1 MPVSLTDSVSIIWPA
16 FIAGILVLST
26 HVPLGRQ
33 VIKRGIIFIDLA
45 VAQAAAT
52 GALAS
57 QMLLDDS
64 PAIWQQ
70 SGALAAALFMV
81 ISLHA
86 VSKRHAHI
94 QEALIGGSYILL
106 TSVALLLVSHD
117 PHAGDYLH
125 QALSGQILWVTPGQ
139 LAWLAIASS
148 VVVILMRYG
157 KHELSGFYLPLAIA
171 VTAAVQTVGVYLVF
185 ASLIFPALA
194 SIRLHQASGIVR
206 GLLVGMI
213 GLVAGLIISLLTD
226 LPSGPTIVITLA
238 ISAAIAARSNQC

>member
-1 MPVSLTDSVSIIWPA
+1 MSMADSLYIVWPA
-16 FIAGILVLST
+16 LIAGTLVLST

-33 VIKRGIIFIDLA
+33 VLKRGIIFIDLA

-57 QMLLDDS
+57 QMLLDDTTV
-64 PAIWQQ
+64 IWQQ
-70 SGALAAALFMV
+70 AGALTAALLMV
-81 ISLHA
+81 ITLHSL
-86 VSKRHAHI
+86 SKRHSHV

-106 TSVALLLVSHD
+106 TSAALLMVSHD
-117 PHAGDYLH
+117 PHAGEYLH
-125 QALSGQILWVTPGQ
+125 QALAGQILWVTPVQ
-139 LAWLAIASS
+139 LTWLAIASA
-148 VVVILMRYG
+148 VVLALMRYG

-194 SIRLHQASGIVR
+194 SIRLHQASGIAR
-206 GLLVGMI
+206 GLLVGMVGLI
-213 GLVAGLIISLLTD
+213 GGLIISLLAD

-238 ISAAIAARSNQC
+238 ISAAVLARSNQR